1 MGRIE
6 QIQELLKEKA
16 DLQARAKMIPVDGS
30 LEIKEIE
37 GEKYIY
43 TRKRVLGR
51 NTSTYIDKYDEGYFA
66 FLQKQLTELRQ
77 LKKDIRKIEKKLA
90 EMGYEEKSHSARVV
104 LNIEFAHANMKTSIF
119 DQAILEGISTTFPQ
133 TEEVL
138 ENGIVSGLTALEVQK
153 ILNLQRAWQF
163 ILDKDV
169 LAASSDYYL
178 LSHIAKIVNE
188 GVNDFG
194 GKIRRVPVR
203 IGGSA
208 YVPPL
213 PIEQEVK
220 EKIAFLVNGNH
231 EAIDTAIEL
240 ALFCMKTQVFTDG
253 NKRSAILFAN
263 HHLISNGQGL
273 LIVSEEKVKKFKDLL
288 IAFYEDKEEGAIRE
302 FLKNEC
308 WRQF

>member
-16 DLQARAKMIPVDGS
+16 DLQARAKMITVDGS

-203 IGGSA
+203 IGGST

-220 EKIAFLVNGNH
+220 EKIAFLVNGSH

-288 IAFYEDKEEGAIRE
+288 IAFYEDKEEGAVRE